1 METNGGTMKI
11 MKGSAL
17 AVVVALF
24 GFAGLAHAQSANRVD
39 KVSNSDFARTVSQ
52 LETALK
58 GKGMMIV
65 ATIDHQN
72 MMRMVGVSLKGART
86 IEFGK
91 PDMGK
96 MTIAHNP
103 ESGLEMPGKIYV
115 WERGDGKTVVSYYRA
130 APAFAA
136 YGKDTLKMAGDMM
149 DKMLDEITAEATK

>member
-1 METNGGTMKI
+1 MRSVKAIAVAVVAAMIGAV
-11 MKGSAL
+11 AL
-17 AVVVALF
+17 AH
-24 GFAGLAHAQSANRVD
+24 GEPANRAD
-39 KVSNSDFARTVSQ
+39 RVSNSDFARTVQQ

-72 MMRMVGVSLKGART
+72 MMRMVGANLKGSKT

-96 MTIAHNP
+96 MTIAQNP

-115 WERGDGKTVVSYYRA
+115 WERGDGKTVVSYYRS

-136 YGKDTLKMAGDMM
+136 YGKDNLKMAGEMM
-149 DKMLDEITAEATK
+149 DKMLDEIVVEATR

>member
-1 METNGGTMKI
+1 MRHVRGIT
-11 MKGSAL
+11 L
-17 AVVVALF
+17 AVMVAVL
-24 GFAGLAHAQSANRVD
+24 GVAPLVHAEPASRVD
-39 KVSNSDFARTVSQ
+39 KVSNSDFARTVQQ

-72 MMRMVGVSLKGART
+72 MMRMVGASLKGAKT

-96 MTIAHNP
+96 MTIVANP

-115 WERGDGKTVVSYYRA
+115 WEREDGKTVVSYYRA
-130 APAFAA
+130 ALAFAA
-136 YGKDTLKMAGDMM
+136 YGKENLKMAGDMM
-149 DKMLDEITAEATK
+149 DKMLGEIVVEATK

>member
-1 METNGGTMKI
+1 MNHVREIT
-11 MKGSAL
+11 L
-17 AVVVALF
+17 AVMVAVL
-24 GFAGLAHAQSANRVD
+24 GVAPLVHAEPANRVD
-39 KVSNSDFARTVSQ
+39 KVSNSDFARTVQQ

-65 ATIDHQN
+65 TTIDHQN
-72 MMRMVGVSLKGART
+72 MMRMVGASLKGAKT

-96 MTIAHNP
+96 MTIVANP
-103 ESGLEMPGKIYV
+103 ESGLEMPGKVYV

-136 YGKDTLKMAGDMM
+136 YGKDNLTMAGDMM
-149 DKMLDEITAEATK
+149 DKMLGEIVVEATK

>member
-1 METNGGTMKI
+1 MSHVRGITL
-11 MKGSAL
+11 AL
-17 AVVVALF
+17 MVAVLGAAPL
-24 GFAGLAHAQSANRVD
+24 AGAEPANRVD
-39 KVSNSDFARTVSQ
+39 KVSNGDFARTVQQ

-72 MMRMVGVSLKGART
+72 MMRMVGTSLKGSKT

-96 MTIAHNP
+96 MTVAQNP
-103 ESGLEMPGKIYV
+103 ESGLEMPGRIYV

-136 YGKDTLKMAGDMM
+136 YGKDNLKMAGEMM
-149 DKMLDEITAEATK
+149 DTMLGEIVIEATK

>member
-1 METNGGTMKI
+1 MSHVRGITL
-11 MKGSAL
+11 AL
-17 AVVVALF
+17 MVAVLGAATLV
-24 GFAGLAHAQSANRVD
+24 HAEPANRVD
-39 KVSNSDFARTVSQ
+39 KVSNSDFARTVQQ

-72 MMRMVGVSLKGART
+72 MMRMVGASLKGAKT

-96 MTIAHNP
+96 MTIVANP

-130 APAFAA
+130 APVFAA
-136 YGKDTLKMAGDMM
+136 YGKENLKMAGEMM
-149 DKMLDEITAEATK
+149 DTMLGEIVIEATK

>member
-1 METNGGTMKI
+1 MEGTMKTARVL
-11 MKGSAL
+11 AL
-17 AVVVALF
+17 AVVLVGSATLV
-24 GFAGLAHAQSANRVD
+24 HAETANRVD
-39 KVSNSDFARTVSQ
+39 KVSNSDFGRTVQQ

-72 MMRMVGVSLKGART
+72 MMRMVGANLKGSKT

-96 MTIAHNP
+96 MTVAQNP

-115 WERGDGKTVVSYYRA
+115 WERGDGKAVVSYYRA
-130 APAFAA
+130 SPNF
-136 YGKDTLKMAGDMM
+136 
-149 DKMLDEITAEATK
+149 